1 MLGTCA
7 GAQVISTI
15 QARVDGDLPSA
26 RTPFRVNGTFRWF
39 GSPIRLNGARTTLLL
54 NSADGQAELR
64 AKAPQAI
71 AKLGRGRGS
80 PAVSLAATDP
90 VDDPEV
96 LILTD
101 GARRWTARLVPIA
114 QGEALLL
121 FDTDLPPPNADL
133 RIAQAPKVAPA
144 PCAGKKTIC
153 FTAGTLI
160 DTPDGP
166 REVENLYP
174 GDHVTT
180 RDNGPQE
187 VLWIG
192 LRRVSGARM
201 FAMPD
206 LRPVRIRADTFG
218 RHGDLTVSPG
228 HQILL
233 AGDPPRALWNTPEVL
248 VRASDL
254 IDDRRVIVDHA
265 ATDAHYL
272 HILTRR
278 HEVLCANGLWT
289 ESFHPGVAD
298 LGHVDPGDLED
309 LLDCVPGIDIDDT
322 AYGPHARRCLS
333 AAELAIQ
340 MHAGAPRYLR
350 P

>member
-7 GAQVISTI
+7 GAQVISTV
-15 QARVDGDLPSA
+15 QARVDGEFPSA
-26 RTPFRVNGTFRWF
+26 RTPYCVNGTFRWF
-39 GSPIRLNGARTTLLL
+39 GAPIRLDGARTTLLL
-54 NSADGQAELR
+54 NSAEGQAELR
-64 AKAPQAI
+64 AKAPKAI

-80 PAVSLAATDP
+80 NAVPLVVTDP
-90 VDDPEV
+90 VEDPDA

-101 GARRWTARLVPIA
+101 EARRWSAYLVPVDHD
-114 QGEALLL
+114 EALLV
-121 FDTDLPPPNADL
+121 FDADLPPPNTDL
-133 RIAQAPKVAPA
+133 RIVQAPTVAPTA
-144 PCAGKKTIC
+144 STAKKTIC

-166 REVENLYP
+166 REVEDLYP
-174 GDHVTT
+174 GDLVTT

-187 VLWIG
+187 VLWMG
-192 LRRVSGARM
+192 LRRISGARM
-201 FAMPD
+201 FAMPA

-218 RHGDLTVSPG
+218 THGDLIVSPG

-233 AGDPPRALWNTPEVL
+233 TGDAPRALWNTPEVL
-248 VRASDL
+248 VRAGDL
-254 IDDRRVIVDHA
+254 IDDRRVTVDHA

-298 LGHVDPGDLED
+298 LGHVDPGDLEE

-340 MHAGAPRYLR
+340 MHAGAPGYLR